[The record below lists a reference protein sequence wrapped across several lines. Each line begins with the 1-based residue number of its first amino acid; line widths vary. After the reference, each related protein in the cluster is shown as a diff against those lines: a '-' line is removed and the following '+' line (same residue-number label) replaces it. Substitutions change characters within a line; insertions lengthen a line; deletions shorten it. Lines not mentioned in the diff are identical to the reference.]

1 MVELKY
7 EDDEVGEEGRHDSD
21 GEAGGFDDVDDAGIT
36 ELKGS
41 SSGSG
46 AAVVVEACRRVW
58 WAVRHVE
65 WGDILLHD
73 ALPPFVSYWG
83 IWAYAAGYTWG
94 LTAQWLA
101 FIPLL
106 LASLT
111 SVYVRTTL
119 SCSYCSTQASLASS
133 STLLLLLHLSS
144 A

>member
-1 MVELKY
+1 MVELEY
-7 EDDEVGEEGRHDSD
+7 EDDDEGEEGHGSD
-21 GEAGGFDDVDDAGIT
+21 GDAGGFDDVDDAGIA
-36 ELKGS
+36 ELK

-46 AAVVVEACRRVW
+46 SGAVVEACRRVW
-58 WAVRHVE
+58 WAARQVE

-83 IWAYAAGYTWG
+83 IWTYAVGYTWG

-111 SVYVRTTL
+111 CVYVRTAL
-119 SCSYCSTQASLASS
+119 SYSYCSTQASLSS
-133 STLLLLLHLSS
+133 STTSTS
-144 A
+144 TFFYA